1 MHDETEED
9 KTQAHIVFQ
18 AFSSLPD
25 PRTGNRKGHNLFDT
39 VVIAILAF
47 ISGADHWTE
56 VEMFGEEKEEWLRT
70 FLELPFGIPSH
81 DTFGRV
87 FSLLSPEAF
96 EQAFLTWV
104 QDIYELTQGT
114 IVAIDGKTVRR
125 SHDKANNRKAIHMVS
140 AWSSQHGVVLA
151 SRKVDEKTNEIKA
164 IPELVDSLLL
174 KGCTVTIDAMGCQ
187 KEIVQHIRKQEADYV
202 IAIKGNQQALNDD
215 VKLFFRDVKTPLFKD
230 TDHDYYKTVEKGHG
244 RIEIRRHW
252 LSPASEALRPGH
264 DWQDLCSVGMVE
276 SERHVN
282 GTVSIERRYY
292 MTSLESQVVPFAQ
305 AVREHWGIENSQH
318 WVLDIAFRE
327 DEQRIRIDNAAE
339 NAAILRRMALNL
351 LKQEKTIKLGIKSK
365 RKLCGWNNEY
375 LLKVLYTGTKQV

>member
-1 MHDETEED
+1 MHDETKD

-25 PRTGNRKGHNLFDT
+25 PRTGNRMGHNLFDV

-70 FLELPFGIPSH
+70 FLELPYGIPSH
-81 DTFGRV
+81 DTFGRI

-96 EQAFLTWV
+96 EQAFQTWV
-104 QDIYELTQGT
+104 QDIYELTQGM

-125 SHDKANNRKAIHMVS
+125 SHDKANNHKAIHMVS
-140 AWSSQHGVVLA
+140 AWASQHGAVLA
-151 SRKVDEKTNEIKA
+151 CRKVDEKTNEITA
-164 IPELVDSLLL
+164 IPELLDSLLL
-174 KGCTVTIDAMGCQ
+174 KGCTVTLDAMGCQ
-187 KEIVQHIRKQEADYV
+187 KEIVQHIRKQEANYV
-202 IAIKGNQQALNDD
+202 IAIKGNQQSLHDD
-215 VKLFFRDVKTPLFKD
+215 VKLFFQDVKTPLFEV
-230 TDHDYYKTVEKGHG
+230 TEHTYYKTVEKGHG

-264 DWQDLCSVGMVE
+264 DWKDLRSIGMVE

-282 GTVSIERRYY
+282 GTVSLERRYY

-305 AVREHWGIENSQH
+305 AVREHWGIENGQH

-365 RKLCGWNNEY
+365 RKLCGWNNDY
-375 LLKVLYTGTKQV
+375 LLKVLYTGTNQV